1 MKSHSG
7 KQLSTK
13 MLIIYMISTLLFLFS
28 IELHIHTEE
37 AAASA
42 DHGASVSI
50 TSLSNSL
57 VGMGS
62 SDEIEVSPDG
72 MLKVHHSAPDMLAIF
87 LLLALI
93 IAIFGQIVVT
103 RINNSHTCSTLPFYG
118 TPALRAPP
126 SNS

>member
-1 MKSHSG
+1 MKFNSG

-13 MLIIYMISTLLFLFS
+13 ILIIYMISTLLFLFS
-28 IELHIHTEE
+28 IELHIHTKD

-57 VGMGS
+57 GDIGS
-62 SDEIEVSPDG
+62 SGEIEVSPDG

-93 IAIFGQIVVT
+93 IAIFRQIIVAQT
-103 RINNSHTCSTLPFYG
+103 SNSHTSSTLPFYG

-126 SNS
+126 Q